1 MKFISFSI
9 LLILFVSCEMKPGDD
24 LFGGKN
30 NNSKSMDWF
39 GGETAKPEK
48 KKQPKEEIEVIEDE
62 RTLGEKLLAVSVSIC
77 TYNQNGELIPVGS
90 GAFINKNLIVT
101 NVHVIDELSSFI
113 AVRNSDQKQIAVKV
127 FKVDPIHDV
136 AVLKTTSFLSKEYL
150 KTVTKFPRIG
160 TEVWVAG
167 SPLGQEGTI
176 SDGIVSAIR
185 KHKPF
190 DFDQIQFTAPISF
203 GSSGGPLVN
212 TDFELIG
219 ITVSGID
226 DFDAQNLNFAV
237 PAKYINHL
245 LDSENN

>member
-1 MKFISFSI
+1 
-9 LLILFVSCEMKPGDD
+9 MKPGDD
-24 LFGGKN
+24 LFGGN
-30 NNSKSMDWF
+30 NKNSKSMDWF
-39 GGETAKPEK
+39 GGGTVKPEK
-48 KKQPKEEIEVIEDE
+48 KKIPKKEIEVKKDE

-77 TYNQNGELIPVGS
+77 TYNQKGELIPVGS
-90 GAFINKNLIVT
+90 GAFINKNQIVT
-101 NVHVIDELSSFI
+101 NVHVIDELQSFV
-113 AVRNSDQKQIAVKV
+113 AVRNSDKKQIAVNV
-127 FKVDPIHDV
+127 YKVDPIHDV

-150 KTVTKFPRIG
+150 KTVNKFPRIG

-185 KHKPF
+185 KNKPF

-212 TDFELIG
+212 TEFELIG

-226 DFDAQNLNFAV
+226 AFDAQNLNFAV

>member
-1 MKFISFSI
+1 
-9 LLILFVSCEMKPGDD
+9 MKPGDD
-24 LFGGKN
+24 LFGGNNKN
-30 NNSKSMDWF
+30 TKSMDWF
-39 GGETAKPEK
+39 GNSGTKQEK
-48 KKQPKEEIEVIEDE
+48 KKQSKEEIEVKKDA

-90 GAFINKNLIVT
+90 GAFINKNQIVT
-101 NVHVIDELSSFI
+101 NVHVIDGLQTFV

-136 AVLKTTSFLSKEYL
+136 AILKTISFSSEEHL

-160 TEVWVAG
+160 SDIWVAG

-176 SDGIVSAIR
+176 SNGIVSAIR

-226 DFDAQNLNFAV
+226 AYDAQNLNFAV